1 MQADRRQEV
10 RQTMNRPGDA
20 SAAVAPTGPD
30 AHLSSAMQ
38 ALHNTTFEQL
48 VQAAEQLGTNR
59 GHPGVIGL
67 YRTWIA
73 LHSGGARNLHAAWFN
88 LGVELARGE
97 QPQDAILA
105 YRAAL
110 ALKPDF
116 VEAAINLGLQLEQSG
131 QTEAA
136 LQSWTQALQPDAARV
151 ALINHRGRLLE
162 QAGRLEEAEQA
173 LRSSLLT
180 DPQQPDVIQHWVHI
194 RQKMCQWPVLDESV
208 GLSRRTLLESCGPL
222 AALALSDQVDVQN
235 GVNARWIGRKT
246 MPIAGR
252 LSPEQGYRHGRI
264 RLGYMSSDFC
274 RHAMSYLIAEL
285 FERHDRDRFE
295 IFGYCSSPDDG
306 SEIRARVVAAFDRFR
321 PIRGLA
327 DEAAARLIRSD
338 EIDILVDLN
347 GLTAGSRLQ
356 ILRWRPAPVQAT
368 YLGFI
373 GPVPLPELDYLFCD
387 EFVVPP
393 AMAAAYQPRPLY
405 VAHTYQANDSRRALG
420 APTTR
425 AETGLPEDRFV
436 FCCFSNHY
444 KITEEMFGAWMLIL
458 GQAEHAVLWLTADNA
473 WSCRNLRRRAAASG
487 IDPDRLIF
495 ADRTDPSHYIA
506 RLRLADL
513 FLDTFPYNAGT
524 IASDAL
530 RMGLPVLTRM
540 GDAFA
545 SRMASRLLCAIGAEC
560 GVTLSLESYVD
571 RAVALA
577 TDARE
582 HAAYRSMV
590 TEARWADTIGD
601 IAGFTAQFEASL
613 VRLQAECRGRPVPVS
628 A

>member
-1 MQADRRQEV
+1 
-10 RQTMNRPGDA
+10 MNRPGNA
-20 SAAVAPTGPD
+20 RAAVRQADPEAAPL
-30 AHLSSAMQ
+30 ASAMQ
-38 ALHNTTFEQL
+38 ALHHTTFEQI
-48 VQAAEQLGTNR
+48 VQAAERIGSNR
-59 GHPGVIGL
+59 GHPHVITL

-73 LHSGGARNLHAAWFN
+73 IHSGGARNLHAAWFN
-88 LGVELARGE
+88 LGVELSRSQQA
-97 QPQDAILA
+97 PDAILA
-105 YRAAL
+105 YRTAL

-116 VEAAINLGLQLEQSG
+116 AEAAINLGLQLEQSG

-136 LQSWTQALQPDAARV
+136 LQSWAQALQPDAARV

-180 DPQQPDVIQHWVHI
+180 DPEQPDVIQHWVHI
-194 RQKMCQWPVLDESV
+194 RQKMCQWPVLDQSV
-208 GLSRRTLLESCGPL
+208 GLSRQMLLESCGPL
-222 AALALSDQVDVQN
+222 AALALSDQVAVQH
-235 GVNARWIGRKT
+235 GVNGRWIGRKT
-246 MPIAGR
+246 TPIEGR

-295 IFGYCSSPDDG
+295 IFGYCSSPEDG
-306 SEIRARVVAAFDRFR
+306 SEIRARVVAGFDRYR
-321 PIRGLA
+321 PIRALA
-327 DEAAARLIRSD
+327 DEEAARLIRSD

-356 ILRWRPAPVQAT
+356 ILRWRPAPVQAS

-393 AMAAAYQPRPLY
+393 ALAAAYAPEPLY
-405 VAHTYQANDSRRALG
+405 VARTYQANDSRRAIG

-425 AETGLPEDRFV
+425 ARAGLPEDRFV

-444 KITEEMFGAWMLIL
+444 KITEEMFDAWMLIL
-458 GQAEHAVLWLTADNA
+458 ARAEHAVLWLTADNA
-473 WSCRNLRRRAAASG
+473 WSCRNLRRRASSWG

-495 ADRTDPSHYIA
+495 ADRTDPADYIA
-506 RLRLADL
+506 RLRVADL

-530 RMGLPVLTRM
+530 RMGLPVLTRT
-540 GDAFA
+540 GQAFA
-545 SRMASRLLCAIGAEC
+545 SRMASRLLHAIGAER
-560 GVTLSLESYVD
+560 GITPSLESYVD

-577 TDARE
+577 TDPRE

-590 TEARWADTIGD
+590 SEARWSDTIGD
-601 IAGFTAQFEASL
+601 TAGFTAQLEASL
-613 VRLQAECRGRPVPVS
+613 IRVQAEFCRRQPPVS
-628 A
+628 P

>member
-1 MQADRRQEV
+1 
-10 RQTMNRPGDA
+10 MNRPGDA
-20 SAAVAPTGPD
+20 DAAVRSSDTEAAQLT
-30 AHLSSAMQ
+30 SAMQ
-38 ALHNTTFEQL
+38 ALRHTTFEQI
-48 VQAAEQLGTNR
+48 VEAAERIGSNR
-59 GHPGVIGL
+59 GHPGVIRL
-67 YRTWIA
+67 YRNWIA
-73 LHSGGARNLHAAWFN
+73 VHSGGVRNLHAAWFN

-105 YRAAL
+105 YRTAL

-116 VEAAINLGLQLEQSG
+116 AEAAINLGLQLEQSG
-131 QTEAA
+131 QSEAA
-136 LQSWTQALQPDAARV
+136 LQSWAQALQPDAARV

-162 QAGRLEEAEQA
+162 QVGRLEEAEQA
-173 LRSSLLT
+173 LRTSLLT

-194 RQKMCQWPVLDESV
+194 RQKMCQWPVLDESA

-222 AALALSDQVDVQN
+222 AALALSDRVDVQN

-246 MPIAGR
+246 TPVAQR
-252 LSPEQGYRHGRI
+252 LSPERGYRHERI

-285 FERHDRDRFE
+285 FERHDRARFE
-295 IFGYCSSPDDG
+295 IFGYCSSPEDG

-321 PIRGLA
+321 PIPGLA
-327 DEAAARLIRSD
+327 DEEAARLIRSD

-387 EFVVPP
+387 DFVVPP
-393 AMAAAYQPRPLY
+393 ALASAYQPKPLY
-405 VAHTYQANDSRRALG
+405 VARTYQANDSRRAVG

-425 AETGLPEDRFV
+425 ARAGLPEDRFV

-444 KITEEMFGAWMLIL
+444 KITEEMFAAWMLIL
-458 GQAEHAVLWLTADNA
+458 GQAPHAVLWLTADNA

-495 ADRTDPSHYIA
+495 ADRTDPSDYIA

-530 RMGLPVLTRM
+530 RMGLPVVTRA
-540 GDAFA
+540 GEAFA
-545 SRMASRLLCAIGAEC
+545 SRMASRLLHAIGAEH
-560 GVTLSLESYVD
+560 GVALSLEAYVSL
-571 RAVALA
+571 AAALA
-577 TDARE
+577 RDPLQ
-582 HAAYRSMV
+582 HAAYRSTV

-613 VRLQAECRGRPVPVS
+613 IRLRAEAGARGEPVS

>member
-1 MQADRRQEV
+1 
-10 RQTMNRPGDA
+10 MNPPGDA
-20 SAAVAPTGPD
+20 DAAYLA
-30 AHLSSAMQ
+30 AAMQ
-38 ALHNTTFEQL
+38 ALHGTTFEQI
-48 VQAAEQLGTNR
+48 VEAAERIGTNR

-67 YRTWIA
+67 YRSWIA
-73 LHSGGARNLHAAWFN
+73 VHSGGARNLHAAWFN
-88 LGVELARGE
+88 LGVELARAE

-116 VEAAINLGLQLEQSG
+116 AEAAINLGLQLEQSG
-131 QTEAA
+131 QSEAA
-136 LQSWTQALQPDAARV
+136 LQSWAQALQPDTARV

-162 QAGRLEEAEQA
+162 QLGRLEEAERA
-173 LRSSLLT
+173 LRTSLLT
-180 DPQQPDVIQHWVHI
+180 DPEQPDVIQHWVHI

-222 AALALSDQVDVQN
+222 AALALSDRVAVQD

-246 MPIAGR
+246 TPVAGR
-252 LSPEQGYRHGRI
+252 LSPEQGYRHGHI

-285 FERHDRDRFE
+285 FERHDRARFE
-295 IFGYCSSPDDG
+295 IFGYCSSPEDG

-327 DEAAARLIRSD
+327 DEDAARLIRSD

-387 EFVVPP
+387 DFVVPP
-393 AMAAAYQPRPLY
+393 AIAGAYQPKPLY
-405 VAHTYQANDSRRALG
+405 VARTYQANDSRRTVG

-425 AETGLPEDRFV
+425 AKAGLPEDRFV

-444 KITEEMFGAWMLIL
+444 KITEEMFAAWMLIL
-458 GQAEHAVLWLTADNA
+458 GQVRHAVLWLTADNA
-473 WSCRNLRRRAAASG
+473 WSCGNLRRRAAASG
-487 IDPDRLIF
+487 IDPERLIF
-495 ADRTDPSHYIA
+495 ADRTDPSDYIA

-530 RMGLPVLTRM
+530 RMGLPVLTRA
-540 GDAFA
+540 GEAFA
-545 SRMASRLLCAIGAEC
+545 SRMASRLLHAIGAER
-560 GVTLSLESYVD
+560 GVALSLETYVGL
-571 RAVALA
+571 AVALA
-577 TDARE
+577 TDPGE
-582 HAAYRSMV
+582 HAAYRSVV

-601 IAGFTAQFEASL
+601 IAGFTAQFEACL
-613 VRLQAECRGRPVPVS
+613 IRLQAGSGVRREPVS